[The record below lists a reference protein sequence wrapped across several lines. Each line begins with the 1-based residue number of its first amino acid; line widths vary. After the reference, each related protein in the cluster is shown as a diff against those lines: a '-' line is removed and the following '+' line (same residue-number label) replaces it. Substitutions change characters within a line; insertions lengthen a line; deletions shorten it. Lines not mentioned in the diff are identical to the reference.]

1 MKFSIITV
9 VKNGISN
16 IGLTIKSVKKQSF
29 KDYEHLILDGNSI
42 DGTSEYI
49 KKRLNKKITY
59 FRENDRGLYDAI
71 NKSFKKVKGE
81 YLIILH
87 SGDFFFSRDSL
98 KNLSVF
104 IDKNNKYDFYFSNI
118 LFYNKKKNSITR
130 IWKVPEKKAYKLNFL
145 KIAHTSL
152 CIKRYVSKKLLYDDR
167 LKISAD
173 TVYMHQ
179 LCKTFKGKY
188 FDKFLIYMDDT
199 GLSNSNDFFLLKFRE
214 DFKFLFKEFHF
225 FSPFILIYK
234 ILIKI
239 PGLIKN
245 KKKYD
250 KAYFNEIRK
259 LIK

>member
-104 IDKNNKYDFYFSNI
+104 IDKNNKYRF
-118 LFYNKKKNSITR
+118 
-130 IWKVPEKKAYKLNFL
+130 
-145 KIAHTSL
+145 
-152 CIKRYVSKKLLYDDR
+152 
-167 LKISAD
+167 
-173 TVYMHQ
+173 
-179 LCKTFKGKY
+179 
-188 FDKFLIYMDDT
+188 IY
-199 GLSNSNDFFLLKFRE
+199 SCQN
-214 DFKFLFKEFHF
+214 
-225 FSPFILIYK
+225 Y
-234 ILIKI
+234 
-239 PGLIKN
+239 
-245 KKKYD
+245 
-250 KAYFNEIRK
+250 
-259 LIK
+259 